1 MGKEIDLLENY
12 PKTKRNTLKRGIKKT
27 IENKKIARKFGKDFF
42 DGARKYGY
50 GGFSYNPKYWTPVI
64 KTLTKYWNI
73 NSHTSVLDV
82 GCGKGFL
89 LYDLKK
95 AVKGIKVMGLD
106 ISNYAINNSMEE
118 IKNNLVLG
126 NAKKLPFA
134 DNSFDIV
141 LSINTIHNLN
151 NKECSIALREISR
164 VSKKHAFITVDAYR
178 DNTEKK
184 RMLAWN
190 LTAKTIMSVPEW
202 IKFFKDNNYNGDYYW
217 FIP

>member
-126 NAKKLPFA
+126 NAKNYLLQ
-134 DNSFDIV
+134 I
-141 LSINTIHNLN
+141 IHL
-151 NKECSIALREISR
+151 IL
-164 VSKKHAFITVDAYR
+164 FY
-178 DNTEKK
+178 
-184 RMLAWN
+184 L
-190 LTAKTIMSVPEW
+190 
-202 IKFFKDNNYNGDYYW
+202 
-217 FIP
+217 

>member
-27 IENKKIARKFGKDFF
+27 IESKKIARKFGKDFF